1 MRWRISLKD
10 DGALNLRGKID
21 RMDVFEDQD
30 KIYVKIMDYKSGST
44 SFDLS
49 LLYHGLQLQ
58 LVVYM
63 DAALKLEQKRH
74 PGKEAVPAGI
84 FYYHIDDPVIDRQND
99 MSQEEIEAEILRK
112 LRMDGLV
119 NSSLDVIHHMDREIE
134 KESDVI
140 PVALKDGLIQESR
153 SSVAGGKRFAHL
165 TDFVNESLKN
175 MGEKIME
182 GNTAVNPYKQ
192 GNRTA
197 CDYCPYHSV
206 CGFDLKTAGFGFR
219 KFRPMKAEEI
229 WKEIEP
235 EEEEKSGEEKVR

>member
-1 MRWRISLKD
+1 MK
-10 DGALNLRGKID
+10 
-21 RMDVFEDQD
+21 
-30 KIYVKIMDYKSGST
+30 
-44 SFDLS
+44 
-49 LLYHGLQLQ
+49 
-58 LVVYM
+58 
-63 DAALKLEQKRH
+63 
-74 PGKEAVPAGI
+74 
-84 FYYHIDDPVIDRQND
+84 
-99 MSQEEIEAEILRK
+99 K

-119 NSSLDVIHHMDREIE
+119 NSSLDVVRHMDREIE
-134 KESDVI
+134 RESDVI

-175 MGEKIME
+175 MGEEIME
-182 GNTAVNPYKQ
+182 GKTAVNPYKQ

-219 KFRPMKAEEI
+219 RFRPMKAEEI

-235 EEEEKSGEEKVR
+235 EEEEKSREGKSEVKRTEEEKSGEEKPGKEKVR